1 MSRKRKKEKDR
12 LGRVMAARASERLTA
27 LDYIHEIFSDFEEF
41 HGDRHVDDD
50 GATVGGIAYL
60 DGCPVTVIGQQKGRT
75 TKENITRNFGMP
87 SPEGYRKAL
96 RLMKQAEKFHR
107 PIITFIDTPGAYPG
121 KDAEERGQGEAI
133 ARNLMERAA

>member
-1 MSRKRKKEKDR
+1 M
-12 LGRVMAARASERLTA
+12 
-27 LDYIHEIFSDFEEF
+27 DYIHEIFSDFEEF

-60 DGCPVTVIGQQKGRT
+60 DECPITVIGQQKGRT

-96 RLMKQAEKFHR
+96 RLMKQA
-107 PIITFIDTPGAYPG
+107 
-121 KDAEERGQGEAI
+121 
-133 ARNLMERAA
+133 